1 MKLFASDAKGIQFAI
16 DNLSGS
22 TKIKEL
28 KQRIIREKNIN
39 DEIIII
45 IDGEPLG
52 DNDEDKELDD
62 YGLNDQDYILYIR
75 KYPAGLYQYK
85 DNFII

>member
-1 MKLFASDAKGIQFAI
+1 MKLYASDAKGIQFAI

-75 KYPAGLYQYK
+75 KYPAGLHQYK
-85 DNFII
+85 DNFIM